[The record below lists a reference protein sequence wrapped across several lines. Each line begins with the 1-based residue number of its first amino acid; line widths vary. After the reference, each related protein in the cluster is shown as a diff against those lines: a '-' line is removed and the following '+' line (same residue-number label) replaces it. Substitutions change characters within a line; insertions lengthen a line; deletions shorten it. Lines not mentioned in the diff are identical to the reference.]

1 VDIASSSFS
10 DRTAIFGGA
19 AALGTALDNVVRQYR
34 PRMVGVTTSCLSETI
49 GDDVSLILREHAAE
63 RSGEDSPGLVHVS
76 TPSYRGTHVD
86 GFHAAVTAVVD
97 AYARGGERGRGVAV
111 FPGMVS
117 PADTR
122 HLKEIL
128 DDCGVAHAILP
139 DYSESL
145 DGGAWQSFERIPGG
159 GTSLEDVAG
168 MGRSA
173 ASIELGVTQ
182 VDARGASALLA
193 TRFGVRRIGLG
204 LPIGIRATDAF
215 FEAIRGVSGAGTPRK
230 YQAERAR
237 LVDAYVDGHKY
248 VYGRRLA
255 VYGDADMVV
264 ALAGFL
270 TEIGA
275 VPAVCATGEAC
286 REFADRIREA
296 TAGAVE
302 EGSVAVDGVDFEDI
316 AAHAARERVE
326 LLVGSSKGYAIARR
340 LSLPLLRV
348 GFPIHDRVGAGRRLH
363 VGYRG
368 TQALFDE
375 LVNILIEREQSG
387 SPVGYANV

>member
-1 VDIASSSFS
+1 MGTEGINARDVARNPCKLCSPLGACLALRGVRDSMAVIHGSQGCATYIRRYLIGHFREPVDIASSSFS

-168 MGRSA
+168 MG
-173 ASIELGVTQ
+173 
-182 VDARGASALLA
+182 
-193 TRFGVRRIGLG
+193 
-204 LPIGIRATDAF
+204 
-215 FEAIRGVSGAGTPRK
+215 PR
-230 YQAERAR
+230 
-237 LVDAYVDGHKY
+237 
-248 VYGRRLA
+248 
-255 VYGDADMVV
+255 
-264 ALAGFL
+264 
-270 TEIGA
+270 
-275 VPAVCATGEAC
+275 
-286 REFADRIREA
+286 
-296 TAGAVE
+296 
-302 EGSVAVDGVDFEDI
+302 
-316 AAHAARERVE
+316 
-326 LLVGSSKGYAIARR
+326 
-340 LSLPLLRV
+340 
-348 GFPIHDRVGAGRRLH
+348 
-363 VGYRG
+363 
-368 TQALFDE
+368 
-375 LVNILIEREQSG
+375 
-387 SPVGYANV
+387 

>member
-1 VDIASSSFS
+1 
-10 DRTAIFGGA
+10 
-19 AALGTALDNVVRQYR
+19 
-34 PRMVGVTTSCLSETI
+34 
-49 GDDVSLILREHAAE
+49 
-63 RSGEDSPGLVHVS
+63 
-76 TPSYRGTHVD
+76 
-86 GFHAAVTAVVD
+86 
-97 AYARGGERGRGVAV
+97 
-111 FPGMVS
+111 
-117 PADTR
+117 
-122 HLKEIL
+122 
-128 DDCGVAHAILP
+128 
-139 DYSESL
+139 
-145 DGGAWQSFERIPGG
+145 
-159 GTSLEDVAG
+159 
-168 MGRSA
+168 
-173 ASIELGVTQ
+173 VTQ